1 MKQQIQFEATLQLLA
16 SLDSNELPSALIDSI
31 QHYTESLYKGN
42 FIGSDSDNNNS
53 YVMLSLL
60 RALLKDLCGLSL

>member
-1 MKQQIQFEATLQLLA
+1 MTKQKQFEATLKLLE

-31 QHYTESLYKGN
+31 QHYTESLHNGHYVV
-42 FIGSDSDNNNS
+42 SESDNCNI

>member
-1 MKQQIQFEATLQLLA
+1 MIKQKQFDATLKLLE
-16 SLDSNELPSALIDSI
+16 SLESNELPLALIDSI
-31 QHYTESLYKGN
+31 QHYTESLHNGDYVVSE
-42 FIGSDSDNNNS
+42 SDHNNI

>member
-1 MKQQIQFEATLQLLA
+1 MKQQKQFEATLQLLA
-16 SLDSNELPSALIDSI
+16 TLDSNELPSALIDSI
-31 QHYTESLYKGN
+31 HYYTESLYKDN
-42 FIGSDSDNNNS
+42 LIVSDSDSNNI

>member
-1 MKQQIQFEATLQLLA
+1 MQFL
-16 SLDSNELPSALIDSI
+16 SKLDSNELPSALIDSI
-31 QHYTESLYKGN
+31 KYYTEALYKSN
-42 FIGSDSDNNNS
+42 YVVAEEDHNNI

>member
-1 MKQQIQFEATLQLLA
+1 MIKQKQFAATLKLLE

-31 QHYTESLYKGN
+31 QHYTESLHNGAYVV
-42 FIGSDSDNNNS
+42 SESDNCNI

-60 RALLKDLCGLSL
+60 RALLKDLYGLSL

>member
-1 MKQQIQFEATLQLLA
+1 MIKQKQFEATLELLEH
-16 SLDSNELPSALIDSI
+16 LDSNELPSAIIDSI
-31 QHYTESLYKGN
+31 QHYTESLQNGN
-42 FIGSDSDNNNS
+42 YVVSETDNSNI

>member
-1 MKQQIQFEATLQLLA
+1 MIKQKRFAATLKLLE

-31 QHYTESLYKGN
+31 QHYTESLHNGDYVV
-42 FIGSDSDNNNS
+42 SESDNCNI

>member
-1 MKQQIQFEATLQLLA
+1 MIKQKQFAATLKLLE

-31 QHYTESLYKGN
+31 QHYTESLHNGDYVV
-42 FIGSDSDNNNS
+42 SESDNSNI

>member
-1 MKQQIQFEATLQLLA
+1 MIKQKQFAATLKLLE

-31 QHYTESLYKGN
+31 QHYTESLHNGDYVV
-42 FIGSDSDNNNS
+42 SESDNSNI
-53 YVMLSLL
+53 YVMLSLI

>member
-1 MKQQIQFEATLQLLA
+1 MTKQKQFAATLKLLE

-31 QHYTESLYKGN
+31 QHYTESLHNGDYVV
-42 FIGSDSDNNNS
+42 SESDNCNI

>member
-1 MKQQIQFEATLQLLA
+1 MIKKKQFAATLKLLE

-31 QHYTESLYKGN
+31 QHYIESLHNGDYVVSE
-42 FIGSDSDNNNS
+42 SDDCNI

>member
-1 MKQQIQFEATLQLLA
+1 MIKQKQFAATLKLLER
-16 SLDSNELPSALIDSI
+16 LDSNELPSALIDSI
-31 QHYTESLYKGN
+31 QHYTESLHNGN
-42 FIGSDSDNNNS
+42 YVVSESDNCNI

>member
-1 MKQQIQFEATLQLLA
+1 MIKQKQFEATLQLLE

-42 FIGSDSDNNNS
+42 IIVSDSDSNNI

>member
-1 MKQQIQFEATLQLLA
+1 MKQQKQFEATLQLLA
-16 SLDSNELPSALIDSI
+16 TLDSNELPSALIDSI
-31 QHYTESLYKGN
+31 HYYTESLYKDN
-42 FIGSDSDNNNS
+42 LVVSDSDSNNI

>member
-1 MKQQIQFEATLQLLA
+1 MKQQKQFEATLQLLET
-16 SLDSNELPSALIDSI
+16 LDSNELPSALIDSI
-31 QHYTESLYKGN
+31 HYYTESLYKGN
-42 FIGSDSDNNNS
+42 FVVSDSDNNNI

>member
-1 MKQQIQFEATLQLLA
+1 MIKQKQFEATLKLLE

-31 QHYTESLYKGN
+31 QHYTESLHNGDYVV
-42 FIGSDSDNNNS
+42 SESDNCNI

>member
-1 MKQQIQFEATLQLLA
+1 MKQQKQFEATLQLLA
-16 SLDSNELPSALIDSI
+16 TLDSNELPSALIDSI
-31 QHYTESLYKGN
+31 RYYTESLNKGN
-42 FIGSDSDNNNS
+42 LVVSDSDSNNI

>member
-1 MKQQIQFEATLQLLA
+1 MTKQKQFAATLKLLE

-31 QHYTESLYKGN
+31 QHYTESLHNGDYVV
-42 FIGSDSDNNNS
+42 SESDNSNI

>member
-1 MKQQIQFEATLQLLA
+1 MIKQKQFAATLKLLE

-31 QHYTESLYKGN
+31 QHYTESLHNGDYVV
-42 FIGSDSDNNNS
+42 SESDNCNI

-60 RALLKDLCGLSL
+60 RALLKDLCDLSL

>member
-1 MKQQIQFEATLQLLA
+1 MIKQKQFEATLKLLE
-16 SLDSNELPSALIDSI
+16 SLDSKELPSALIDSI
-31 QHYTESLYKGN
+31 QHYTESLHNGDYVV
-42 FIGSDSDNNNS
+42 SESDNCNI

>member
-1 MKQQIQFEATLQLLA
+1 MTKQKQFAATLKLLE

-31 QHYTESLYKGN
+31 QHYTESLHNGN
-42 FIGSDSDNNNS
+42 YVVSESDNCNI